1 MALYIYNFLMLAVLI
16 VGFPVVLPFLVT
28 SRKRRKTVL
37 QRLFF
42 GFNRE
47 TRPAWRGK
55 AGQATIWVHA
65 LSLGEV
71 VSAVPLV
78 LALEKIFGKEK
89 LVFSVSTLTG
99 YETAVHRLEPHVR
112 RVFFFPYDIL
122 FTVIRA
128 VNRVSPDLVIIV
140 ETDLWPN
147 FMARLKLKAIPAL
160 LVNARLSDRSTTGY
174 RRIPRIVKPL
184 LNAFATLCVQSRE
197 DADRFITIGARPE
210 RVRVTGNFKFDQ
222 PVPPMS
228 SREEETLRRTFHL
241 QAGDRVIVAGSTHPG
256 EEGPLLEG
264 VVRLKARWP
273 ELKLVIAPRDPER
286 AAEVKS
292 LSVARGLKAGC
303 LGGLEKENTT
313 GALDVIVIDR
323 IGILG
328 RTYALGDL
336 AFVGGSLVTAGGH
349 NPLEAAAFGK
359 PVLFGPDMS
368 DFRQVAR
375 RLVAGGGAVT
385 VADTDSFTEQ
395 VQRLLA
401 NAELARSTGRCALR
415 IFTANSGA
423 VQRTLAQ
430 VRSIP
435 GWTGVK
441 NQ

>member
-42 GFNRE
+42 GFKRR
-47 TRPAWRGK
+47 TRQAWRGETGK
-55 AGQATIWVHA
+55 TTIWVHA
-65 LSLGEV
+65 LSVGEV

-78 LALEKIFGKEK
+78 LALEKIYGKEK

-99 YETAVHRLEPHVR
+99 YETARLRLELHVR
-112 RVFFFPYDIL
+112 RVCFFPYDTL
-122 FTVIRA
+122 FSIIRA
-128 VNRVSPDLVIIV
+128 VNLVSPDLVIIV

-160 LVNARLSDRSTTGY
+160 LVNARLSDRSTAGY
-174 RRIPRIVKPL
+174 RRIPHIMKPL
-184 LNAFATLCVQSRE
+184 LNAFGTICVQSQE
-197 DADRFITIGARPE
+197 DADRFITIGARTE
-210 RVRVTGNFKFDQ
+210 SVRVTGNFKFDQ
-222 PVPPMS
+222 PVPAMRS
-228 SREEETLRRTFHL
+228 QEEETLRRTFSL

-264 VVRLKARWP
+264 VARLTEFWP

-292 LSVARGLKAGC
+292 LAVAHGLTAGRLEE
-303 LGGLEKENTT
+303 LGKKSKT
-313 GALDVIVIDR
+313 GPLDVVVIDR

-328 RTYALGDL
+328 RAYALGDL
-336 AFVGGSLVTAGGH
+336 AFVGGSLVNAGGH

-375 RLVAGGGAVT
+375 WLVAGGGAVT
-385 VADTDSFTEQ
+385 VTDTDSFTGQ
-395 VQRLLA
+395 AQRLLA
-401 NAELARSTGRCALR
+401 NAELARSTGRNARL

-430 VRSIP
+430 VRSI
-435 GWTGVK
+435 GWTNV
-441 NQ
+441 